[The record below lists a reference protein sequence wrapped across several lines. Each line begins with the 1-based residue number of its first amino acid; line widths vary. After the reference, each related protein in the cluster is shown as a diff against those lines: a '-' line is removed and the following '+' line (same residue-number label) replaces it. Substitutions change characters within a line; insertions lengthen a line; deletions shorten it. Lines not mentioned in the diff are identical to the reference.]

1 VASSVAMNGA
11 VSEATA
17 PEGLA
22 RAECAFDT
30 DGADGGLAGL
40 FQPRGIAYIG
50 VPRRGRSLGGLAV
63 AFGAAR
69 PGSAALYVVHPEMHD
84 VHGVPCYRNLSE
96 IPGPV
101 DVAFIAVPARA
112 VAQVVDDCA
121 AAGIR
126 YAVVAS
132 SGFAESS
139 ANGYALQTRITSVAA
154 DAGMRIIG
162 PNCNGLWNVVDGLS
176 LGFNTAHGL
185 ALRPGKVGVV
195 AQTGAVLGSFLAGVD
210 RMGGGLAFAASTGN
224 EADVDASEV
233 FRYLAHEPR
242 CEAIILLLDSILKPA
257 MFETAARN
265 ARARGVPVVAYKF
278 GKSARGKHAAEL
290 HSARV
295 AGGARAFSAWLRSL
309 GVVEAPDLE
318 STMFAAAML
327 GNGQRPGP
335 GVAVVSTSGAGAAMI
350 ADLADNHRIELPD
363 FGEKSRARL
372 TNLFEFSTPY
382 NPLDLAGQANDPA
395 WLASTMDAVFE
406 EPGFSTVVL
415 LSTLLPDKK
424 QGVAPVVSEFAA
436 ATTRH
441 TRATCVYAVGP
452 LAEEHRRDLAEVGVP
467 VADSGATLFGGL
479 TTVQQVAEMAA
490 APVQHVDPAIEVV
503 GVHWPAAAANGG
515 LVLHDEAK
523 NTLAALGVPFVSEQV
538 ARTLDDVAE
547 AASGAGPFA
556 LKLLD
561 RNLPHKAAAGGVE
574 LGVATVADARL
585 VAARLF
591 ERASSADARIL
602 LQVMTPSVCEIF
614 LGTVDDPVAG
624 PVVVVGRG
632 GRDVETDPD
641 VAVELAP
648 VDSTQVRNMVAG
660 IRPLM
665 AELRLAAQRTGRD
678 VDQLVSDIAEVA
690 ASVSALA
697 ASESGRVQSID
708 INPLVITNAG
718 ELKALDVRVE
728 LSSESS
734 GTDRA
739 HAHTEGTR

>member
-1 VASSVAMNGA
+1 
-11 VSEATA
+11 
-17 PEGLA
+17 
-22 RAECAFDT
+22 
-30 DGADGGLAGL
+30 
-40 FQPRGIAYIG
+40 
-50 VPRRGRSLGGLAV
+50 
-63 AFGAAR
+63 
-69 PGSAALYVVHPEMHD
+69 
-84 VHGVPCYRNLSE
+84 
-96 IPGPV
+96 
-101 DVAFIAVPARA
+101 
-112 VAQVVDDCA
+112 
-121 AAGIR
+121 
-126 YAVVAS
+126 
-132 SGFAESS
+132 
-139 ANGYALQTRITSVAA
+139 
-154 DAGMRIIG
+154 
-162 PNCNGLWNVVDGLS
+162 
-176 LGFNTAHGL
+176 
-185 ALRPGKVGVV
+185 
-195 AQTGAVLGSFLAGVD
+195 
-210 RMGGGLAFAASTGN
+210 
-224 EADVDASEV
+224 
-233 FRYLAHEPR
+233 
-242 CEAIILLLDSILKPA
+242 
-257 MFETAARN
+257 
-265 ARARGVPVVAYKF
+265 
-278 GKSARGKHAAEL
+278 
-290 HSARV
+290 
-295 AGGARAFSAWLRSL
+295 
-309 GVVEAPDLE
+309 
-318 STMFAAAML
+318 
-327 GNGQRPGP
+327 
-335 GVAVVSTSGAGAAMI
+335 
-350 ADLADNHRIELPD
+350 
-363 FGEKSRARL
+363 
-372 TNLFEFSTPY
+372 
-382 NPLDLAGQANDPA
+382 
-395 WLASTMDAVFE
+395 
-406 EPGFSTVVL
+406 
-415 LSTLLPDKK
+415 
-424 QGVAPVVSEFAA
+424 
-436 ATTRH
+436 
-441 TRATCVYAVGP
+441 
-452 LAEEHRRDLAEVGVP
+452 EEHRRDLAEVGVP

-490 APVQHVDPAIEVV
+490 APVQHVDPAIAVT
-503 GVHWPAAAANGG
+503 GVHWPATTANGG

-523 NTLAALGVPFVSEQV
+523 KTLAALGVSFVSEQV

-547 AASGAGPFA
+547 AALGAGPFA